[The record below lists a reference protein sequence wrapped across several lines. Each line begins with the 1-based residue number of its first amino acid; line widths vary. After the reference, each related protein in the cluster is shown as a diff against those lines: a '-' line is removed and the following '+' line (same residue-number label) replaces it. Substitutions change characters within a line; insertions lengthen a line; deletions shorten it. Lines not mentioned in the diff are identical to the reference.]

1 MNKKLGMSNFQIG
14 VLLFLG
20 ILTCGIVGGIGFW
33 LFNGAEKTQDFNF
46 SFSDPQKEIIGK
58 WEVVSE
64 ESTGTIYEFFPDGT
78 LSTGAFA
85 SKYSFP
91 DQTHIK
97 IDTGNLSVIM
107 EYTISNNELVLINK
121 NPIIRIDN
129 SKEPYIL
136 KLRRIE

>member
-1 MNKKLGMSNFQIG
+1 MKKKLGMSNFQIG
-14 VLLFLG
+14 FLLFLG
-20 ILTCGIVGGIGFW
+20 ILTCGIVGGIVFL
-33 LFNGAEKTQDFNF
+33 LFNGTEKIQDFNF

-58 WEVVSE
+58 WEVISE

>member
-1 MNKKLGMSNFQIG
+1 MKKKLGMSNFQIG
-14 VLLFLG
+14 FLLFLG
-20 ILTCGIVGGIGFW
+20 ILTCGIVGGIVFL
-33 LFNGAEKTQDFNF
+33 LFNGTEKIQDFNF

-58 WEVVSE
+58 WEVISE

-136 KLRRIE
+136 KLRRIK